1 MSPPYRPRRRSS
13 RARRGRRWRPSP
25 VIRHPR
31 ELARARSRHPLRL
44 PRRAAPW
51 SARPVLAANVPAHE
65 PPERPRAAGAR
76 PGHGFRRRWP
86 QRRRGRG
93 LSQRHRPDCVR
104 RLVPRLL
111 LRRRLLLRLLLLR
124 RRLLLLRRR
133 LLLLLLRR
141 RLRRRSTTQDEQAS
155 VDLDRRSARLR
166 GGLPDSLDLCT
177 GFSDARA
184 HTYTALEGQD
194 R

>member
-25 VIRHPR
+25 VIRRPR
-31 ELARARSRHPLRL
+31 KLARARSRHPLRL

-76 PGHGFRRRWP
+76 PGHGSRRPWP

-93 LSQRHRPDCVR
+93 QSRRHRPRCVR
-104 RLVPRLL
+104 RLVLRRRLRRRRLLRRL
-111 LRRRLLLRLLLLR
+111 LRRRL
-124 RRLLLLRRR
+124 RRL
-133 LLLLLLRR
+133 R
-141 RLRRRSTTQDEQAS
+141 RLRRRSTTQDEPAS

-166 GGLPDSLDLCT
+166 GCRTSWTYALVFG
-177 GFSDARA
+177 GAHAR
-184 HTYTALEGQD
+184 TYTASRHRGH
-194 R
+194 